1 MSENGYYRRS
11 NNPIFNVEIQ
21 SNSGSAPGPRFEF
34 KIDKTKISR
43 GWLVSVTRLIPMN
56 TKVKVVS
63 KCEIPDAVKE
73 LKEKLSKGNI

>member
-1 MSENGYYRRS
+1 MNENGYYRRS
-11 NNPIFNVEIQ
+11 TNPIFNVEIQ
-21 SNSGSAPGPRFEF
+21 SNSGSASGPRFEF

-43 GWLVSVTRLIPMN
+43 GWLVSVTRLVPMN

-63 KCEIPDAVKE
+63 RSEIPDAVRE